1 MSVHAGQLFE
11 LGLRLIPVIVKA
23 GLAICGIGGQEGSCT
38 PAALN
43 AWPSLMAICPA
54 THAVNGVLMIMCSAW
69 QTAAHCVGD
78 STWIGWLVRV
88 VVFVAS
94 SLADCSVGQVCGCA
108 VACLVSCVHSLVL
121 QQVLGFFLNV

>member
-1 MSVHAGQLFE
+1 MSVHTGQLFE

-23 GLAICGIGGQEGSCT
+23 GLAICGIGAQEGSCT

-54 THAVNGVLMIMCSAW
+54 THAVNGVLVIMCTAL
-69 QTAAHCVGD
+69 QTAAQCAGD
-78 STWIGWLVRV
+78 SGWIGWLVRV

-94 SLADCSVGQVCGCA
+94 SLADCSVSQVCSCA
-108 VACLVSCVHSLVL
+108 LACLVSCVHSLVL
-121 QQVLGFFLNV
+121 QQVLGFFLNM